1 MKRCHNI
8 CKIKA
13 GKLAFSLLVLFV
25 LSLLSSNK
33 NVKLLASKRSK
44 GNITNKIQKVVKA
57 NKNSVLAEKKPNFV
71 VCIDPGH
78 GDYDKG
84 AKGVNGVFE
93 KDVALK
99 VGLKVGQALEKNKIK
114 VVYTRKDDKTNLGSN
129 ELENL
134 QKRVQIS
141 NDSKANV
148 FVSIHCNDYD
158 NSSVRGI
165 ELWCNEPNTKD
176 EELAKKIQSELC
188 ALNYSPRRNI
198 KYRSNRGIYVLK
210 NNKAI
215 STLVELGYI
224 SNPQDC
230 KFITSEDGQAK
241 CADAI
246 AKAILDFKLSNDASL
261 R

>member
-1 MKRCHNI
+1 MEIWHNTN
-8 CKIKA
+8 KIKA
-13 GKLAFSLLVLFV
+13 GKLAFSLLVIFI

-33 NVKLLASKRSK
+33 TVELLGNQGSKVK
-44 GNITNKIQKVVKA
+44 GTHKIHKIIKV
-57 NKNSVLAEKKPNFV
+57 NKNAVLAEEKPSFV

-78 GDYDKG
+78 GNYDNG

-93 KDVALK
+93 KSIALN
-99 VGLKVGQALEKNKIK
+99 VGLKVGQALENNGIK
-114 VVYTRKDDKTNLGSN
+114 VVYTRKDDATNLGSG
-129 ELENL
+129 ELQNL

-148 FVSIHCNDYD
+148 FVSIHCNDFD

-165 ELWCNEPNTKD
+165 ELWCNDPNTKD
-176 EELAKKIQSELC
+176 EELAKKIESGLL
-188 ALNYSPRRNI
+188 ALNYSPKRNM

-224 SNPQDC
+224 SNPDDC
-230 KFITSEDGQAK
+230 KFLTSDSGQAQ
-241 CADAI
+241 CANAI
-246 AKAILDFKLSNDASL
+246 ANAIIDFKKGNAK
-261 R
+261 

>member
-1 MKRCHNI
+1 MEKWDDMRGVKVGRI
-8 CKIKA
+8 
-13 GKLAFSLLVLFV
+13 AFCLLVIFV

-33 NVKLLASKRSK
+33 SVKLLGNQATKVKR
-44 GNITNKIQKVVKA
+44 NNKINKVIKF
-57 NKNSVLAEKKPNFV
+57 NKNAVLAEKKPNFV

-99 VGLKVGQALEKNKIK
+99 VGLKIGQALEKNKIK
-114 VVYTRKDDKTNLGSN
+114 VVYTRKDDKTTLGSS
-129 ELENL
+129 ELQNL

-141 NDSKANV
+141 NDNKANV
-148 FVSIHCNDYD
+148 FVSIHCNDFK

-165 ELWCNEPNTKD
+165 ELWCNDPNTKD
-176 EELAKKIQSELC
+176 EELAKKIESELC
-188 ALNYSPRRNI
+188 ALNYAPRRNI

-246 AKAILDFKLSNDASL
+246 AKAILDFKQSN
-261 R
+261 

>member
-1 MKRCHNI
+1 MERWHNI
-8 CKIKA
+8 NKIKG
-13 GKLAFSLLVLFV
+13 GKLAFCLLVIFA
-25 LSLLSSNK
+25 LSLLSSNRT
-33 NVKLLASKRSK
+33 VKLLGSKNSK
-44 GNITNKIQKVVKA
+44 VNRTNKIHKLIKA

-78 GDYDKG
+78 GNYDKG

-114 VVYTRKDDKTNLGSN
+114 VVYTRKDDTSNLGSS
-129 ELENL
+129 ELQNL

-148 FVSIHCNDYD
+148 FISIHCNDFK

-165 ELWCNEPNTKD
+165 ELWCNNPNTKD
-176 EELAKKIQSELC
+176 EELAKKIESGLC
-188 ALNYSPRRNI
+188 ALNYSPKRNM

-230 KFITSEDGQAK
+230 KFITSDSGQAK
-241 CADAI
+241 CANAI
-246 AKAILDFKLSNDASL
+246 ANAIIDFKKGNAK
-261 R
+261 